1 MSVSLRCCAV
11 LAIASAAAAGCT
23 TTVTSQ
29 PEPGDAARR
38 AADLNALLLTLDDID
53 TAMNATGMTVDTTTS
68 TLVDDSP
75 YTKPAECLA
84 VSSIGQEHVYADS
97 NWRAVRMQS
106 LHEPGQDYSH
116 LAHQGVVEFPTE
128 ADAAAF
134 YTKSISA
141 WRACAPASYTYS
153 TGAGQQDITW
163 HVGQADDNAG
173 VLIASTSQQGAAWLC
188 QRALTAAAA
197 IVVDILTC
205 SDDPTSALAAQKIAR
220 QIAGRVAGQ

>member
-1 MSVSLRCCAV
+1 MSVYLRCCAV

-38 AADLNALLLTLDDID
+38 AANLNALLLTPDDID
-53 TAMNATGMTVDTTTS
+53 TAMNSTRMTVDTTTN

-84 VSSIGQEHVYADS
+84 VSSIGQEHIYADS

-128 ADAAAF
+128 ADAAAS

-205 SDDPTSALAAQKIAR
+205 SDDPTGALAAQKIAR

>member
-11 LAIASAAAAGCT
+11 LAIAAAAAAGCT
-23 TTVTSQ
+23 TTVTGQ

-38 AADLNALLLTLDDID
+38 AADLNALLLTPDDID

-116 LAHQGVVEFPTE
+116 LAHQAVVEFPTG

-134 YTKSISA
+134 YTKSISL

-153 TGAGQQDITW
+153 TGAG
-163 HVGQADDNAG
+163 
-173 VLIASTSQQGAAWLC
+173 SKTSHG
-188 QRALTAAAA
+188 
-197 IVVDILTC
+197 
-205 SDDPTSALAAQKIAR
+205 TSAR
-220 QIAGRVAGQ
+220 PTTTPGC